1 MSKARDIADLDFN
14 APDIDGGN
22 IDGAVIGGTTAAAG
36 TFLAINSGAHLINAS
51 SSAFGGSSVQGF
63 NTDFL
68 VDTGQGYARHN
79 SYHTGG
85 SNHQFLVNEAG
96 STTNAVALSIAKDKS
111 ATFSSTIA
119 ATGSANSTSSS
130 HIPAVLGSGS
140 YGGGIATRDGAESGW
155 YQQSSGADWHFYH
168 NRTVASQTPESKRV
182 LSFTSTGDAK
192 VYGHLFGDDDSSYFR
207 INAGPG
213 GGGAIYLNGANRTN
227 YNNHIQYMADVHN
240 FGDADGSPINTLQ
253 VVSDANLVTVN
264 GALNVTGLTTSD
276 ELNTSKILIK
286 DGSTTTGGVF
296 HEKDITGAGTSTDT
310 SLFAETGRDI
320 HFMSQGSANIKASV
334 DLFGITAGKEYGVN
348 QTTNAFTGGNAA
360 SAYTAGTNVGY
371 TQGTSYHAASN
382 GEKLI
387 GTANVRAY
395 TRYAHFKTNLTAN
408 SQMFFFRVKGYFYG
422 YGINEAVIGGYT
434 HSNNSIIN
442 VSTQTVYRAN
452 SSFNLHVY
460 RAPDGGLVLRL
471 EVNQQGYTEGL
482 ALITFSNHSPSTTS
496 SVVILDA
503 IHRDD
508 GNNAY

>member
-22 IDGAVIGGTTAAAG
+22 IDGAVIGATTAAAG

-111 ATFSSTIA
+111 ATFNAGATFGGTATMDGLVVSGAQNSKVAYFDDSSEASHRQLQFTSSNNGQHWDINSQGTSGGLGGVLTLSTRGSQRLTIDTAGAATFSSTISA
-119 ATGSANSTSSS
+119 VGSANSVSSS

-155 YQQSSGADWHFYH
+155 YQQTSGADWHFYH

-182 LSFTSTGDAK
+182 LSFNSTGDAK
-192 VYGHLFGDDDSSYFR
+192 IYGHLEGDDDSSYFR

-276 ELNTSKILIK
+276 ELNTSKI
-286 DGSTTTGGVF
+286 
-296 HEKDITGAGTSTDT
+296 
-310 SLFAETGRDI
+310 
-320 HFMSQGSANIKASV
+320 
-334 DLFGITAGKEYGVN
+334 
-348 QTTNAFTGGNAA
+348 
-360 SAYTAGTNVGY
+360 
-371 TQGTSYHAASN
+371 
-382 GEKLI
+382 
-387 GTANVRAY
+387 
-395 TRYAHFKTNLTAN
+395 
-408 SQMFFFRVKGYFYG
+408 
-422 YGINEAVIGGYT
+422 
-434 HSNNSIIN
+434 
-442 VSTQTVYRAN
+442 
-452 SSFNLHVY
+452 
-460 RAPDGGLVLRL
+460 
-471 EVNQQGYTEGL
+471 
-482 ALITFSNHSPSTTS
+482 
-496 SVVILDA
+496 
-503 IHRDD
+503 
-508 GNNAY
+508 